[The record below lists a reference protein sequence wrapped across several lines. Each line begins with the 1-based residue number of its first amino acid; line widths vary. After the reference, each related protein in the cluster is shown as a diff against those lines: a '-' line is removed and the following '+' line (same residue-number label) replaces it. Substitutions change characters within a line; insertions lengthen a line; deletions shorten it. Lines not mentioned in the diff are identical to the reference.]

1 LYVVDDIDHMHG
13 MFDSWLVLWPEY
25 LEREEV
31 GDKEREE

>member
-1 LYVVDDIDHMHG
+1 
-13 MFDSWLVLWPEY
+13 MFDSWLVLWLEY